1 MKKFIFAFL
10 MLLAFN
16 AGAQSTTTNLRTT
29 RYVGMIRVT
38 DPDNVNRRPEDYQR
52 FIFAIVA
59 GNEGGF
65 FVLDSITGELRV
77 FEKIDEYVKSQ
88 KTFKITVLVT
98 DNGNPSL
105 GTKSDF
111 YIDVRKYLR
120 FEITTKEKTFII
132 N

>member
-1 MKKFIFAFL
+1 MKGLIWVALLFLTINAFS
-10 MLLAFN
+10 
-16 AGAQSTTTNLRTT
+16 QEYLRDT

-38 DPDNVNRRPEDYQR
+38 DPDNVNRKPEKYQR
-52 FIFAIVA
+52 FIFAIVE
-59 GNEGGF
+59 GNEKGF

-77 FEKIDEYVKSQ
+77 FKKIDEYVRDQ

-98 DNGNPSL
+98 DNGNPPL
-105 GTKSDF
+105 ATKSDF